1 MSNNNLTSLPDI
13 ALCLELEMVCLENN
27 QIESIPDLSALKKLV
42 SKLKI
47 LKLAGNRLANIPARK
62 QISLCDN
69 LLETVPPELGNL
81 KVDPF
86 SFSLNGNPLITV
98 PEEVMNL
105 NNVLDYDCPLAQ
117 PVCDG
122 LYIGNLCSAKNSR
135 CVQFTCA
142 SL

>member
-1 MSNNNLTSLPDI
+1 
-13 ALCLELEMVCLENN
+13 MVYLENN
-27 QIESIPDLSALKKLV
+27 KLESIPDLSGLK
-42 SKLKI
+42 KLKI
-47 LKLAGNRLANIPARK
+47 LKLAGNRLANIHPGIGNLPALK

-86 SFSLNGNPLITV
+86 SFSLNGNPLVTV

-105 NNVLDYDCPLAQ
+105 ENVLECDFPLAQ
-117 PVCDG
+117 LVCDG
-122 LYIGNLCSAKNSR
+122 LYIGNVGSARNLR

-142 SL
+142 GL

>member
-1 MSNNNLTSLPDI
+1 
-13 ALCLELEMVCLENN
+13 MVYLENN
-27 QIESIPDLSALKKLV
+27 QIESIPDLSGLK
-42 SKLKI
+42 KLKI
-47 LKLAGNRLANIPARK
+47 LKLAGNRLANIHPGIGNLPALK

-86 SFSLNGNPLITV
+86 SFSLNGNPLVTV

-105 NNVLDYDCPLAQ
+105 ENVLECDFPLAQ

-122 LYIGNLCSAKNSR
+122 LYIGNLGSAKNSR